1 MAKILIV
8 DDNKFIRY
16 SLTTLLED
24 AGYNCTPVEDGF
36 AAIKEVNETIYD
48 LAILDMK
55 MPGMTGREVFEELKK
70 IEPDLPIIFL
80 TAFGDIK
87 DAVDLMKKGAYH
99 YITKPFNNDEILLL
113 IGKAIESRYLTKEI
127 NLLRKKLDEN
137 PKDISVVGNSPEMKS
152 IFNQVNIVAPTD
164 LTVVIQGESGTGKE
178 VIANLIHRESK
189 RSDKPFIAVDC
200 GAIPETLVESELF
213 GHEKGAFTGAD
224 SMKEGKF
231 EIANGGTLFLDEIT
245 NLSDPNQVKLLR
257 VLQERKLSRLGSKKV
272 INIDV
277 RVITASNIK
286 LADAVNNGKF
296 RHDLY
301 YRLNEFSIDLPPLR
315 QRKSDIKLFVSYF
328 INLANKEFNKEV
340 KSVSDDVM
348 KIIDS
353 YSWPGNIRELRNVIR
368 SAVLMCNNSE
378 IKHINIPKEINIKKD
393 NELSVESSSL
403 EDSKKNI
410 EKEYIVNA
418 LKKTGGNKAQAA
430 KLLNMNERTFYRKL
444 KQYNL

>member
-24 AGYNCTPVEDGF
+24 AGYSCTAVEDGY

-55 MPGMTGREVFEELKK
+55 MPGMTGREVFSELKN

-87 DAVDLMKKGAYH
+87 DAVELMKKGAYH

-113 IGKAIESRYLTKEI
+113 IGKAIESRFLTKEI

-137 PKDISVVGNSPEMKS
+137 PKEINVVGNSPEMKS

-178 VIANLIHRESK
+178 VIANLIHKESK
-189 RSDKPFIAVDC
+189 RKDKPFIAVDC

-231 EIANGGTLFLDEIT
+231 AELTL
-245 NLSDPNQVKLLR
+245 
-257 VLQERKLSRLGSKKV
+257 
-272 INIDV
+272 
-277 RVITASNIK
+277 
-286 LADAVNNGKF
+286 
-296 RHDLY
+296 
-301 YRLNEFSIDLPPLR
+301 
-315 QRKSDIKLFVSYF
+315 
-328 INLANKEFNKEV
+328 
-340 KSVSDDVM
+340 
-348 KIIDS
+348 
-353 YSWPGNIRELRNVIR
+353 
-368 SAVLMCNNSE
+368 
-378 IKHINIPKEINIKKD
+378 
-393 NELSVESSSL
+393 
-403 EDSKKNI
+403 
-410 EKEYIVNA
+410 
-418 LKKTGGNKAQAA
+418 
-430 KLLNMNERTFYRKL
+430 
-444 KQYNL
+444 